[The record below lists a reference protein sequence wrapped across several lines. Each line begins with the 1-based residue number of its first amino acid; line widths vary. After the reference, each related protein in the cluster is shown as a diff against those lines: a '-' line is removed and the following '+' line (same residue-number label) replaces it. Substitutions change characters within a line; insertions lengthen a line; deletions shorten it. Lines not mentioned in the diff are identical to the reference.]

1 VSEYIDAENGSM
13 FYKIFAKKMEADV
26 EYELLE
32 PDVFKSTF
40 YVSWMPIPLE
50 YPLRFDEPYE
60 YKSPNGEWV
69 TSKAQYRN
77 EFNDIF
83 VNTQVC

>member
-1 VSEYIDAENGSM
+1 M

-60 YKSPNGEWV
+60 YKSPIGDWV
-69 TSKAQYRN
+69 TSKARYRK

-83 VNTQVC
+83 VNTQVCLLCDSRI